1 MQRDNLNNNNLV
13 CSYTIYIFN
22 VKKFFVVYI
31 YTYFAKKPS
40 KKFGLKGVGG
50 VKKNVKKPLF

>member
-1 MQRDNLNNNNLV
+1 ML
-13 CSYTIYIFN
+13 IYIFN

-31 YTYFAKKPS
+31 YTYFAKKTS

-50 VKKNVKKPLF
+50 LKKNVKKPLDF